1 MLRWSKEIKFLESL
15 GKSILIAWWGQET
28 KNDDDI
34 DEIGNLDQVGF
45 ITPSQFLEMGKS
57 DPLPFWEKVKRLVAR
72 DRKKTRKPL
81 PSPLPTKRE
90 AKSMTALID

>member
-45 ITPSQFLEMGKS
+45 ITPSQFLEMGK
-57 DPLPFWEKVKRLVAR
+57 KRSFTILG
-72 DRKKTRKPL
+72 KG
-81 PSPLPTKRE
+81 
-90 AKSMTALID
+90 